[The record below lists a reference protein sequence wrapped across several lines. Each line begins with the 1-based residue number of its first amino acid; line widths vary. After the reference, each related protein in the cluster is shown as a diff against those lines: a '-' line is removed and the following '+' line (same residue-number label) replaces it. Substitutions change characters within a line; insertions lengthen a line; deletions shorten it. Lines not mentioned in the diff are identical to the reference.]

1 MEFKNIKVT
10 EIKFL
15 NNGGNLRAF
24 VSVQLDDW
32 TIHDFRIVKKDG
44 QRAYVSAPQ
53 ISWKDQETGRILYK
67 ALFTIPGEARQ
78 RIETAI
84 LFAWERERNGNQ
96 SV

>member
-1 MEFKNIKVT
+1 MDFKNIKVS

-24 VSVQLDDW
+24 VSVQLDEW

-44 QRAYVSAPQ
+44 ERAWVSSPQ
-53 ISWKDQETGRILYK
+53 LSWKDHQDGQIKYK
-67 ALFTIPGEARQ
+67 ALLTIPGEARQ

-84 LFAWERERNGNQ
+84 LSAWEKEKNG
-96 SV
+96 SHSA